1 MIVHVR
7 FIVSSAPA
15 IDGRQHRTD
24 FGVDER
30 RCRHERQH
38 RTYGDSLYNIGDDG
52 RQRVLCIGA
61 AQTSDTT
68 TNSSQLILSEEDEPG
83 QQCQQREELI
93 SLTRSTHSP
102 AQTTRDCKVVSS
114 R

>member
-38 RTYGDSLYNIGDDG
+38 RAYGDSLYNIGDDG
-52 RQRVLCIGA
+52 
-61 AQTSDTT
+61 
-68 TNSSQLILSEEDEPG
+68 P
-83 QQCQQREELI
+83 
-93 SLTRSTHSP
+93 STHEGNHMGGSRAGP
-102 AQTTRDCKVVSS
+102 PFVGSS
-114 R
+114 DKD